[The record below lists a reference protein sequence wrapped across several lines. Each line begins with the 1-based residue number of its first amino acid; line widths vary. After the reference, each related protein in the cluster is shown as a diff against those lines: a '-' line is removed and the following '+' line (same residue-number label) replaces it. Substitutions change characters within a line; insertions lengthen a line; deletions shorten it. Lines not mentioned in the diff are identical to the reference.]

1 MHMIL
6 GMSLATF
13 TALHVAISLIG
24 IGSGFIVVFGMMA
37 SRQLP
42 LVTTTFMVT
51 TALTSITG
59 FMFPLKGV
67 TPAIVL
73 GVLSLVI
80 LAIAAI
86 ALYARHL
93 GGRWRGTW
101 VITASLALYFNFFVL
116 IVQSFQKIP
125 ALHDLAPTQTEGPF
139 KIAQLFFLLVFIA
152 ITALAFRKFR
162 HTSAIV

>member
-1 MHMIL
+1 MHMIF

-13 TALHVAISLIG
+13 TALHVAISLIA
-24 IGSGFIVVFGMMA
+24 IGSGFIVIFGMMA
-37 SRQLP
+37 SKRLP
-42 LVTTTFMVT
+42 IITTTFMVT

-59 FMFPLKGV
+59 FMFPFKGV
-67 TPAIVL
+67 TPAVVL

-116 IVQSFQKIP
+116 IVQSFMKIP
-125 ALHDLAPTQTEGPF
+125 ALHALAPTQTEGPF
-139 KIAQLFFLLVFIA
+139 KIAQLLALLLFIA
-152 ITALAFRKFR
+152 FGTLSFRKFR
-162 HTSAIV
+162 A

>member
-1 MHMIL
+1 MIL
-6 GMSLATF
+6 GMSLAAF

-37 SRQLP
+37 SRRLP
-42 LVTTTFMVT
+42 LVTTTFVVS

-59 FMFPLKGV
+59 FMFPFRGV
-67 TPAIVL
+67 TPGIVV
-73 GVLSLVI
+73 GVLSLVT
-80 LAIAAI
+80 LAIATI
-86 ALYARHL
+86 ARYARHL
-93 GGRWRGTW
+93 DGAWRGVW
-101 VITASLALYFNFFVL
+101 VITAAIALYFNFFVL
-116 IVQSFQKIP
+116 IVQSFQKVP

-152 ITALAFRKFR
+152 ITTLAFRRFR

>member
-1 MHMIL
+1 MVL

-13 TALHVAISLIG
+13 TAVHVAISLIA
-24 IGSGFIVVFGMMA
+24 IGSGFLVVFGMMA
-37 SRQLP
+37 SRTLP
-42 LVTTTFMVT
+42 VLTTSFMVT

-59 FMFPLKGV
+59 FMFPFKGI
-67 TPAIVL
+67 TPAIVV

-86 ALYARHL
+86 ARYARHL
-93 GGRWRGTW
+93 GGAWRGVW
-101 VITASLALYFNFFVL
+101 VITAAIALYFNFFVL

-139 KIAQLFFLLVFIA
+139 KIAQLFFLLVLIA
-152 ITALAFRKFR
+152 ITTLAFRKFR
-162 HTSAIV
+162 HASARF

>member
-1 MHMIL
+1 MIL

-13 TALHVAISLIG
+13 TALHVAISLIA
-24 IGSGFIVVFGMMA
+24 IGSGFMVIFGMIA
-37 SRQLP
+37 SKQFP
-42 LVTTTFMVT
+42 VITTTFMVT

-67 TPAIVL
+67 TPAVVL

-86 ALYARHL
+86 ARYARHL

-101 VITASLALYFNFFVL
+101 VITAAIALYFNFFVL
-116 IVQSFQKIP
+116 IVQSFMKIP
-125 ALHDLAPTQTEGPF
+125 ALHALAPTQTEGPF
-139 KIAQLFFLLVFIA
+139 KVTQLFFLLVFIA
-152 ITALAFRKFR
+152 MTVVAFRRFR
-162 HTSAIV
+162 IAASRIS

>member
-1 MHMIL
+1 MVL

-13 TALHVAISLIG
+13 TAVHVAISLIA
-24 IGSGFIVVFGMMA
+24 IGSGFLVVFGMMA
-37 SRQLP
+37 SRTLP
-42 LVTTTFMVT
+42 VLTTSFMVT

-59 FMFPLKGV
+59 FMFPFKGI
-67 TPAIVL
+67 TPAIVV

-86 ALYARHL
+86 ARYARHV
-93 GGRWRGTW
+93 GGAWRGVW
-101 VITASLALYFNFFVL
+101 VITAAIALYFNFFVL

-139 KIAQLFFLLVFIA
+139 KIAQLFFLLVLIA
-152 ITALAFRKFR
+152 ITTLAFRKFR
-162 HTSAIV
+162 HASARF